1 MGFPFEHG
9 LRGTL
14 ATMRLCEVLGVDDET
29 ASSTYYASLL
39 MYSGCTTDADIR
51 AGLFRGNFTQNHT
64 HRQFG
69 SQLESLAGILGALQT
84 PDASLARRSY
94 EVVSRLPAASRFVA
108 PHFTAMCEVAQLIAG
123 RLGMPQS
130 IHQLF
135 RLLTERWDG
144 KSILRRGRGDE
155 IPLPL
160 RILQVGRDAAYL
172 HLMGDVEHVA
182 DVIAWRAGRAFDPEI
197 AEALVKNAA
206 FVLHP
211 GPDDG
216 SVWDAVL
223 AVEPK
228 PWLELQG
235 DEIDRALEA
244 IGAWGDL
251 VSPHLTGHSVG
262 VANLVSTAAEL
273 CGLDSADI
281 RNVRRA
287 GFIHD
292 VGNISVRPALW
303 LKAQPL
309 NADEREQ
316 VRLHPYY
323 TERIFSR
330 SPLMKSI
337 AGIGC
342 AHHERLD
349 GSGYHR
355 GARASELG
363 MVERLLAAASAFH
376 NKTEPRAYRGQL
388 SPESATAAILERAR
402 NGKLDFK
409 MVGAVAEASGQPV
422 PKIERPAGLTEREF
436 DALQLLTRGML
447 TKQLAHE
454 LGVSPKT
461 ADHHIQNIYRK
472 IGVSSRA
479 GAILFAAEKG
489 LMR

>member
-14 ATMRLCEVLGVDDET
+14 ATMRLCQVLGVDDET

-51 AGLFRGNFTQNHT
+51 AGIFRGNFTQNHA

-69 SQLESLAGILGALQT
+69 SQLESLAGIVGALQT
-84 PDASLARRSY
+84 PDASLAKRSY
-94 EVVSRLPAASRFVA
+94 EVVSRLPAARRFVE
-108 PHFTAMCEVAQLIAG
+108 PHFTAMCEVAQMIAG
-123 RLGMPQS
+123 RLGMPES
-130 IHQLF
+130 IHRLF

-155 IPLPL
+155 LPLPL
-160 RILQVGRDAAYL
+160 RIVHVGRDAAYL
-172 HLMGDVEHVA
+172 HLLGDVGHVA
-182 DVIAWRAGRAFDPEI
+182 DIIARRAGRAFDPEI
-197 AEALVKNAA
+197 AQALVKNAP
-206 FVLHP
+206 FVLQPEPH
-211 GPDDG
+211 DG

-223 AVEPK
+223 AAEPT
-228 PWLELQG
+228 PWLELE
-235 DEIDRALEA
+235 DAEIDRALEA

-262 VANLVSTAAEL
+262 VAKLVSAAAEL

-292 VGNISVRPALW
+292 VGNISVHPALW

-316 VRLHPYY
+316 VRLHPYF

-330 SPLMKSI
+330 SPLMKTI

-355 GARASELG
+355 GTRASELG
-363 MVERLLAAASAFH
+363 TLERLLAAASAFH
-376 NKTEPRAYRGQL
+376 NKIEPRSYRRQL
-388 SPESATAAILERAR
+388 SPEAATATLLERAR

-409 MVGAVAEASGQPV
+409 MVGAVVEASGQPP

-436 DALQLLTRGML
+436 DALRLLARGLL

-454 LGVSPKT
+454 LGMSPKT

-479 GAILFAAEKG
+479 GAILFTAENG
-489 LMR
+489 LMK